1 MVTLP
6 YVSGLET
13 ERGPRLSGSMANAL
27 SFPLYQ
33 PLFNSIEE
41 KNKYVLLCSSIPLH
55 FLCFRSCGLVTGR
68 IDMLRS

>member
-27 SFPLYQ
+27 SFP
-33 PLFNSIEE
+33 
-41 KNKYVLLCSSIPLH
+41 
-55 FLCFRSCGLVTGR
+55 
-68 IDMLRS
+68 